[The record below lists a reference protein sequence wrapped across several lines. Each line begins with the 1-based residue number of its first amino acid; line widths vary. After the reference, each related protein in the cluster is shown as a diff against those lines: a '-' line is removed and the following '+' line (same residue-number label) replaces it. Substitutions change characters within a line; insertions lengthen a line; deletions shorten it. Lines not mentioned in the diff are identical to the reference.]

1 MPELSRFL
9 GISVLMYFNEHP
21 PPHFHVRYNEYR
33 ASITIEDLKIM
44 EGVLPARVLGLVIE
58 WATLHQQ
65 ELSGNWKSIQ
75 DSGQYQK
82 IAPLV

>member
-9 GISVLMYFNEHP
+9 GISILMYFNDHP

-33 ASITIEDLKIM
+33 AIVTIEELTLT
-44 EGVLPARVLGLVIE
+44 EGRLPGRVLGLVIE
-58 WATLHQQ
+58 WALLHKQ
-65 ELSGNWKSIQ
+65 ELLDNWESMRATG
-75 DSGQYQK
+75 DYRK